1 MRHSQSH
8 LTAIVLAGLLLGS
21 LWATVP
27 VTGAAVSSDDGGWEP
42 GATTTMQDTETPVET
57 EVDCNRS
64 RVELTAPEEYRYDVT
79 VAVANLTPTTN
90 DVSRSTLG
98 SVEGNET
105 VEFDGEGIVFVFVDG
120 RSDDAEPVATDVTDC
135 STDLDESNATAQ
147 GDEESTTT
155 ERPNDTEPEIQVDCA
170 ENDVRFTA
178 PEGRD
183 YVAKVVSVAVSPTRS
198 ATQSATRTLEGNATV
213 SVDDETLVAAFAST
227 GELGDDRTVSA
238 IRNCTPYGPERISD
252 SGNETRDV

>member
-1 MRHSQSH
+1 MRQSRSH
-8 LTAIVLAGLLLGS
+8 LIAIVLAGLVVGS
-21 LWATVP
+21 LWAAVP
-27 VTGAAVSSDDGGWEP
+27 VAGEAVSSDGGEREP
-42 GATTTMQDTETPVET
+42 GVSAIMPNTETPVAV

-64 RVELTAPEEYRYDVT
+64 RVELTAPEDYRYDLT

-120 RSDDAEPVATDVTDC
+120 QSDGAELVATDVTDC
-135 STDLDESNATAQ
+135 STDLGESSATVQ
-147 GDEESTTT
+147 DDDESTTT
-155 ERPNDTEPEIQVDCA
+155 ERPNDTEPEIRVDCA
-170 ENDVRFTA
+170 GNDVRFTA

-183 YVAKVVSVAVSPTRS
+183 YVAKVVTVAVSPTRS
-198 ATQSATRTLEGNATV
+198 STQSVTRTLEGNATV